1 MLRGGAD
8 GCAKLSRMF
17 PDEYDASPGEVRRFV
32 ALQVVITAGFVVVLF
47 FALGGADDARPPWWV
62 MLLMIAPVGVAAF
75 FAERVWMDA
84 PALDPAESVEEQRRR
99 GVAVYA
105 AHTVRRLAICQA
117 PVIISVL
124 VTFIGPWGAWSLVV
138 GAVPGI
144 ALLAFEATPSLRTT
158 TLTEVVL
165 DADGAES
172 GLVEQFAER

>member
-1 MLRGGAD
+1 MLRGASD
-8 GCAKLSRMF
+8 ACAKLSRMF

-32 ALQVVITAGFVVVLF
+32 ALQVVIAAGFVVVLF
-47 FALGGADDARPPWWV
+47 LALGGTDDTRPPWWV
-62 MLLMIAPVGVAAF
+62 MLLMVAPVAVAAF

-84 PALDPAESVEEQRRR
+84 PALDPSDPVEEQRRR

-105 AHTVRRLAICQA
+105 AHTVRRLAICQV
-117 PVIISVL
+117 PVIVSVL

-144 ALLAFEATPSLRTT
+144 ALLAFEAFPSLRST

-172 GLVEQFAER
+172 GLVEQFADR